1 MNEPMKQYEVLQR
14 ASLFLE
20 QHNRETNIAALLLQY
35 YLQVSRSAFFMK
47 MRDPV
52 PDAVVQQFQNAVKAH
67 AETGVPI
74 QHLIGHEV
82 FYGRTFHV
90 NEHVL
95 IPRPET
101 EELVHHVM
109 KRIKHDDQPLTI
121 ADIGTGSGIIACT
134 LALELKNCTVY
145 ATDISEKALTVAENN
160 ANQLGANVTFL
171 QGDFLQPLIDKQI
184 KADIIISNPPYIARS
199 DESSLSDTVKLY
211 DPELALFAEENGLAA
226 YREIITKLPHVI
238 SDHAYVA
245 FEIGYQQGASVTAF
259 LENQFPESTVNV
271 IQDINGKDRI
281 VAAEIAYN
289 S

>member
-1 MNEPMKQYEVLQR
+1 MKQYEVLQR

-20 QHNRETNIAALLLQY
+20 QHNRETNVAALLLQH
-35 YLQVSRSAFFMK
+35 YLHVSRSEFFMK

-52 PDAVVQQFQNAVKAH
+52 PDAVVQQFQDAVKAH

-74 QHLIGHEV
+74 QHIIGHEI

-101 EELVHHVM
+101 EELVHHVI
-109 KRIKHDDQPLTI
+109 KQVKHDNQPLTI
-121 ADIGTGSGIIACT
+121 VDIGTGSGIIACT

-145 ATDISEKALTVAENN
+145 ATDISEKALTVAKNN

-184 KADIIISNPPYIARS
+184 KADIVISNPPYIPRS
-199 DESSLSDTVKLY
+199 EESTLSDTVKLY

-226 YREIITKLPHVI
+226 YREIITKLPHTI
-238 SDHAYVA
+238 TDHAYAA

-281 VAAEIAYN
+281 VAAEISIN